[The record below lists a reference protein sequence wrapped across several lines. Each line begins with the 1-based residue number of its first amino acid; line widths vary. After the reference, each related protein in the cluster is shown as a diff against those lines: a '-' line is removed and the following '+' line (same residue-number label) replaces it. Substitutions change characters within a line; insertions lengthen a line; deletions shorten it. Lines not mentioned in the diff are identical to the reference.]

1 MVRQRMINNAEVLCA
16 TCVGAGGGMLERCV
30 FERVL
35 VDEAGQATE
44 LATVVALSRG
54 CKQLAL
60 VVRSSK
66 TLSLNQSTF
75 SSKMASHICAVRL
88 IDCLIDCAAF
98 FLVSQCHGCTQL
110 VFDQSVHDDPLIA
123 LF

>member
-1 MVRQRMINNAEVLCA
+1 MNEPMNESMNQSINKSINPYFHQAAAHMVRQRMINNAEVLCA

-88 IDCLIDCAAF
+88 ID
-98 FLVSQCHGCTQL
+98 
-110 VFDQSVHDDPLIA
+110 
-123 LF
+123 